1 MTRKPAKKFTYI
13 VKGILSGVCL
23 LGLVFPGCQQTP
35 GKVPAVANKPKPTTQ
50 IPDDSQTITIDEETA
65 RILKRHSVKYDSFS
79 SDTTGNPADAV
90 IAVKEPYTDTPTP
103 DQSEITEGTSAVVEP
118 QSTVLEPAC
127 TGQISTPDETE
138 NEPNLA
144 SLISPDE
151 TFEDIT
157 TQLPTLSDPN
167 LTQTPISINFN
178 QTDIVLVIKTIGDMT
193 GINFIVDESITG
205 NVTVLSNTELPLG
218 ELYHFLES
226 ILEVKGLAAVPTRDH
241 VKIVPRSGAN
251 KRNLLI
257 RIGCDPA
264 QIPQNDSVVTQ
275 IMHLKYANADEI
287 SSIFQ
292 GCLAA
297 DAKMDTYRPTNTILL
312 TDTSSNIHRI
322 ANIIGQLDVPSAKAK
337 RTVIHLKYASAQALA
352 KQIMEIM
359 EKNKT
364 TFSPPG
370 RPVPASQT
378 QTGVQIQPD
387 PRISALVVVA
397 DEQDTNTIKELVRQL
412 DIETPAGSYNFHV
425 VPLYH
430 AQAKEAEQSLR
441 PVLANLRIASAPN
454 TDSLQGSITADE
466 STNSLIITASAQDFK
481 VLSDIIKQLDIVR
494 ENVLVELL
502 IMEVS
507 QDKLLEIGIDW
518 ATFDQAVSDGV
529 RGFANTNF
537 GVRVD
542 AVNGESE
549 GLTVGAFKDV
559 GGNTQIGAI
568 INAMETE
575 SGVNI
580 LSTPHI
586 LASNHKKAK
595 IIVGD
600 NIPFVIQTRITE
612 SDPSTPTVIKNID
625 YKDVGVSLE
634 ITPHISHKDM
644 IRLVISSQFT
654 QLIDS
659 ITGLSADTPTTSKRQ
674 IDTEISMAS
683 GKTVVIG
690 GLIRDDK
697 ITIEN
702 KIPLIGD
709 IPLIGNLFKFQRDR
723 LQKTNLLLFITPYVL
738 SSQSD
743 LANVTLR
750 KQNEIAPELGQ
761 RVNDKNIENEDILKS
776 IWR

>member
-1 MTRKPAKKFTYI
+1 MTRKPAKKITYI

-23 LGLVFPGCQQTP
+23 LGLVFSGCQQTP
-35 GKVPAVANKPKPTTQ
+35 GKVPAVANKPKLTAQ

-79 SDTTGNPADAV
+79 SDTTGNPDGAV
-90 IAVKEPYTDTPTP
+90 ITVREPYTDTPTP
-103 DQSEITEGTSAVVEP
+103 DQSEITEDTSAIVEP

-127 TGQISTPDETE
+127 PGQISTPDETE
-138 NEPNLA
+138 NELNLA

-157 TQLPTLSDPN
+157 TQLPALSDPN
-167 LTQTPISINFN
+167 LAQTPISINFN

-287 SSIFQ
+287 SSILQ
-292 GCLAA
+292 GHLAA
-297 DAKMDTYRPTNTILL
+297 DAKMDTYHPTNTILL

-352 KQIMEIM
+352 KQITEIM

-364 TFSPPG
+364 TSSPPG
-370 RPVPASQT
+370 RPVPAFQT

-387 PRISALVVVA
+387 PRISALIVVA
-397 DEQDTNTIKELVRQL
+397 DEQDTNTIEELVRQL

-430 AQAKEAEQSLR
+430 AQAKEAEQSLQ

-529 RGFANTNF
+529 RGFADTNF
-537 GVRVD
+537 GVRVA

-634 ITPHISHKDM
+634 ITPHISHKSM

-761 RVNDKNIENEDILKS
+761 QVNDKNIENEDILKS